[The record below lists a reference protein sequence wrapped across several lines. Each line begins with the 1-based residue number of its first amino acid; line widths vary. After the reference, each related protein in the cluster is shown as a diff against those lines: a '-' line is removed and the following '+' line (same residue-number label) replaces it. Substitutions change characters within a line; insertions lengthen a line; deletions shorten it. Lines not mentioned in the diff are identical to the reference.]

1 MNTTAETSDRVQ
13 GAVDRM
19 TRSAHQAVDRI
30 AERAA
35 PAVDQ
40 VRSAAERATDVVGSK
55 IDEFSTMQDEWME
68 SMREQVRS
76 RPLVIIGAAVLA
88 GLSLGRLM
96 R

>member
-1 MNTTAETSDRVQ
+1 VAR
-13 GAVDRM
+13 G
-19 TRSAHQAVDRI
+19 AHQAVDRI

-40 VRSAAERATDVVGSK
+40 MRTAAERATDVVGSK

-88 GLSLGRLM
+88 GLILGRLM

>member
-1 MNTTAETSDRVQ
+1 MNTTAETPDRMQ
-13 GAVDRM
+13 TAVDRM
-19 TRSAHQAVDRI
+19 TRGAHQAVDRI

-55 IDEFSTMQDEWME
+55 LDEFSTMQDEWME
-68 SMREQVRS
+68 SMREKVRS
-76 RPLVIIGAAVLA
+76 RPLAVIGIAVLA
-88 GLSLGRLM
+88 GLLLGRMM

>member
-1 MNTTAETSDRVQ
+1 
-13 GAVDRM
+13 M
-19 TRSAHQAVDRI
+19 TRGAHQAVDRI

-55 IDEFSTMQDEWME
+55 LDEFSTMQDEWME

-88 GLSLGRLM
+88 GLILGRLM

>member
-1 MNTTAETSDRVQ
+1 MNTTAENTDRLH
-13 GAVDRM
+13 GTVDRM
-19 TRSAHQAVDRI
+19 SRGAHQAVDRL
-30 AERAA
+30 AERAG
-35 PAVDQ
+35 PAIDQ
-40 VRSAAERATDVVGSK
+40 MRSAADRATDVVGTK

-88 GLSLGRLM
+88 GLILGRLM